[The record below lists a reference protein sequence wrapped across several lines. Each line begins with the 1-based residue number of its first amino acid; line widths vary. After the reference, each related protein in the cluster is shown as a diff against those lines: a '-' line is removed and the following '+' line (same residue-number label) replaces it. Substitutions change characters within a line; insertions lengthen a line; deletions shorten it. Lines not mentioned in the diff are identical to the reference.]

1 VRAVGGPA
9 GFTHVLVDVFGIFT
23 DDDLSDYR
31 FLAG

>member
-1 VRAVGGPA
+1 VRAVDGEA

-23 DDDLSDYR
+23 DDDLYDYG